1 MPHHSLDDLS
11 FHELEE
17 LIRQHRAGGKQ
28 SLFHSKPTS
37 TKHGRR
43 WDKALLV
50 LEVLLILAF
59 LFVFGISARGWLALR
74 QKLPIDGVTL
84 LADPALA
91 ASPDESAGLTPPPP
105 IGLRQSQLS
114 GQSASS
120 GVEAQNLSPEVPA
133 HLKKW
138 LQPAQSVGP
147 VTLPEPV
154 AQPATRIMIPSINV
168 DAPVGKGTDWESL
181 KYQVGHH
188 PGTANPGQR
197 GNMVLAAH
205 NDIYGEIFRYLPDV
219 SIGES
224 VTVYASQQRFH
235 YRLTERRIIRP
246 EQVEVMLPTTGP
258 TITLISCYP
267 YLIDTHRI
275 VLFGDLME

>member
-1 MPHHSLDDLS
+1 MPHRSLDDLS
-11 FHELEE
+11 LHELEE
-17 LIRQHRAGGKQ
+17 LIRQRRAGKQ
-28 SLFHSKPTS
+28 SLLHTKPIS

-50 LEVLLILAF
+50 LEILLILVF
-59 LFVFGISARGWLALR
+59 LLVLGISARGWLALR

-84 LADPALA
+84 LAAPALA
-91 ASPDESAGLTPPPP
+91 ASLDESTGLTLPPP

-120 GVEAQNLSPEVPA
+120 RVEAQNLSPEIPA

-138 LQPAQSVGP
+138 LQPAQLVGSVI
-147 VTLPEPV
+147 LPEPV
-154 AQPATRIMIPSINV
+154 AQPATRIIIPSINV
-168 DAPVGKGTDWESL
+168 DAPVGEGTDWESL

-219 SIGES
+219 TIGES
-224 VTVYASQQRFH
+224 VTVYASEQRFH
-235 YRLTERRIIRP
+235 YRLAERRIIRP

-275 VLFGDLME
+275 VLFGDLVE